1 MNRPAQRRTKHPM
14 RVCIVTDAW
23 KPQVN
28 GVAVT
33 YQNLGEQ
40 LELMGHE
47 VRFIVPGEFTTV
59 PCPSYPTIR
68 LALFPRLKVAK
79 KLREFK
85 PQAIHIATEGPLGHA
100 ARSYC
105 LRNGLPFTTSFHTQF
120 PEYIRMRAPIPVRL
134 SYAYLRRFHGQAKHT
149 LVPTESQ
156 KNKLVERGFSDIA
169 IVSRGVNTELFK
181 PGSKSFLGHVR
192 PVFLYM
198 GRVAVEKNIEA
209 FLRLDLAG
217 SKVVVGDGPDLEK
230 LKQQYPEVLFT
241 GFKFGA
247 ELSRHVAAADVFVFP
262 SLTDT
267 FGIVLLEAMACG
279 VPVAAYPV
287 TGPIDVVMNGVTGIL
302 DEDLKKAALD
312 ALKLDPK
319 ACIDYA
325 KKFSWQ
331 ACAEAFLGYL
341 ARIPDKIAHRDSSHV
356 STTYRTRELSRW

>member
-1 MNRPAQRRTKHPM
+1 MNTAAQRHPIQPM
-14 RVCIVTDAW
+14 RICVVTDAW

-79 KLREFK
+79 KLREFN

-120 PEYIRMRAPIPVRL
+120 PEYIRMRAPVPVRL
-134 SYAYLRRFHGQAKHT
+134 SYAYLRRFHRQAKQT

-156 KNKLVERGFSDIA
+156 KNRLVERGFSDVA
-169 IVSRGVNTELFK
+169 IVSRGVNTDVFK
-181 PGSKSFLGHVR
+181 PGPKSSIAHAR

-198 GRVAVEKNIEA
+198 GRVAAEKNIAA
-209 FLRLDLAG
+209 FLGLDLPG

-230 LKQQYPEVLFT
+230 LQRQYPEVLFT
-241 GFKFGA
+241 GFKFGD
-247 ELSRHVAAADVFVFP
+247 ELSRYLAAADVFVFP

-279 VPVAAYPV
+279 LPVAAYPV
-287 TGPIDVVMNGVTGIL
+287 TGPIDVVRDGVTGIL
-302 DEDLKKAALD
+302 HEDLKKAALG
-312 ALKLDPK
+312 ALELDPK

-325 KKFSWQ
+325 KKFTWQ
-331 ACAEAFLGYL
+331 ACAEAFLSNL
-341 ARIPDKIAHRDSSHV
+341 AHIPDENRSGSHAA
-356 STTYRTRELSRW
+356 